1 MKYFIRIL
9 KLWKD
14 PEGKEW
20 DAGKELEINLEDVAK
35 QAIFD
40 GFAERIEKLT
50 EAKTKDDDTK
60 TIVID
65 DEAVAKAVKTA
76 LDDEDLQK
84 NLARNIHSISVS
96 DKQDEDPFHGF
107 AGDLVKDKYT
117 DDEKTWALGNF
128 AQDVIMAGEGMT
140 RPSERLAKSIE
151 RSAKMQEKAAGDGMQ
166 AGVQSEAGALIPPAI
181 NTMLLDQAAIRATI
195 RPLATK
201 VSLDGNQ
208 LTLPQVK
215 DYDRSSS
222 LVYGGVLGYWKGEDA
237 QLSESKPVLEELEM
251 HLHALTVLAYAS
263 HQSMRFPSI
272 AMGAYLLPK
281 MADAITFK
289 EEDAFIN
296 GNGAGMPMGILDA
309 PGAVS
314 IAIESGQTAAANTI
328 VVDNIDKMEQ
338 QLKVSMASSV
348 RWMYNRSELF
358 VYLRQLA
365 REVGTGGQ
373 LANLFEF
380 GGFGAETKSN
390 LDGIPIMDLE
400 HMPAAGTVG
409 DLSLV
414 DWSRY
419 LVADDR
425 QGPESAQSMHLKF
438 DYGQTAFRIIKY
450 VDAQPMDSDSYT
462 NHKGSTNDTSPIL
475 SIAVRT

>member
-1 MKYFIRIL
+1 MKYFIRIV
-9 KLWKD
+9 KKWTD

-20 DAGKELEINLEDVAK
+20 DAGKELEINKEDVAK

-50 EAKTKDDDTK
+50 EAPKSDDSKTV
-60 TIVID
+60 VID
-65 DEAVAKAVKTA
+65 DEAVSKAVKTA
-76 LDDEDLQK
+76 LDDEELQK
-84 NLARNIHSISVS
+84 NLAKNIHSISVH
-96 DKQDEDPFHGF
+96 DKQDDDPFHGF
-107 AGDLVKDKYT
+107 AGETVKEKYS

-128 AQDVIMAGEGMT
+128 AQAVMSAGEGMVNASKT
-140 RPSERLAKSIE
+140 LKKSIE
-151 RSAKMQEKAAGDGMQ
+151 RSLKMQEKAAGDGLQ

-181 NTMLLDQAAIRATI
+181 NTMLLDQAAISATI

-222 LVYGGVLGYWKGEDA
+222 LVHGGVLGYWKSEDD
-237 QLSESKPVLEELEM
+237 QLSESKPKLEELEM

-263 HQSMRFPSI
+263 HQAMRFPTVS
-272 AMGAYLLPK
+272 MGAYLLPK

-296 GNGAGMPMGILDA
+296 GNGAGMPMGILAA
-309 PGAVS
+309 PGAVE
-314 IAIESGQTAAANTI
+314 ITAESGQTATANTI

-338 QLKVSMASSV
+338 RLKVTRSTSV
-348 RWMYNRSELF
+348 RWMYNRPELF
-358 VYLRQLA
+358 IYLRQLA
-365 REVGTGGQ
+365 REVGTGGE
-373 LANLFEF
+373 LAKLFMF
-380 GGFGAETKSN
+380 GGFGAESRSN
-390 LDGIPIMDLE
+390 LDGIPILDLE
-400 HMPAAGTVG
+400 HMPAAGTAG

-419 LVADDR
+419 LIADDR
-425 QGPESAQSMHLKF
+425 RGPESAQSMHLKF

-450 VDAQPMDSDSYT
+450 VDAQPMDSSAFT
-462 NHKGSTNDTSPIL
+462 RHKGSNTVSPIL
-475 SIAVRT
+475 RIATRS